1 MNVSDYIN
9 KLAST
14 AGISADDEQLKTI
27 LANESLQQVEINEDL
42 ANRIN
47 GSFLTVDSAKNN
59 SDLNKH
65 FRATILNGLDAE
77 MSTLM
82 NELKLGDDVRSE
94 IMGETNSFK
103 RVPLLVK
110 KIEALEKAKQGATQ
124 VDKNALQV
132 EIERLNGEIATGN
145 TTAESKINDINKQ
158 WESRFLDQTM
168 TTMLSGY
175 NYATPVSKE
184 ANLLTA
190 KALVNQAI
198 NEKGLQVTNNPN
210 GGLKLVTNEGMDYY
224 ENNAV
229 VSVSDF
235 TDRVLTQH
243 KLLVTNNG
251 GSAPQNPTIPNGTQ
265 PAKGNNKFAS
275 ELDKMIAEAEG
286 K

>member
-1 MNVSDYIN
+1 MNVSQYIN
-9 KLAST
+9 KLASMS
-14 AGISADDEQLKTI
+14 GISGDDEQLKTV
-27 LANESLQQVEINEDL
+27 LANENLQQVEINEDL

-59 SDLNKH
+59 SELNKH

-77 MSTLM
+77 MSTVM
-82 NELKLGDDVRSE
+82 NELQLGDDIRSE
-94 IMGETNSFK
+94 IMSETNSFK

-132 EIERLNGEIATGN
+132 EIERLNGQIATGN
-145 TTAESKINDINKQ
+145 ASAETKISDINKQ

-190 KALVNQAI
+190 KALINQAI
-198 NEKGLQVTNNPN
+198 NEKGLQVINNPN
-210 GGLKLVTNEGMDYY
+210 GGLKLTTSEGMDYY
-224 ENNAV
+224 ENNSI

-235 TDRVLTQH
+235 SDRVLTQH

-251 GSAPQNPTIPNGTQ
+251 GQTPQNPNTPVATNVHK
-265 PAKGNNKFAS
+265 ANNKFAS
-275 ELDKMIAEAEG
+275 ALDRMILDAEG